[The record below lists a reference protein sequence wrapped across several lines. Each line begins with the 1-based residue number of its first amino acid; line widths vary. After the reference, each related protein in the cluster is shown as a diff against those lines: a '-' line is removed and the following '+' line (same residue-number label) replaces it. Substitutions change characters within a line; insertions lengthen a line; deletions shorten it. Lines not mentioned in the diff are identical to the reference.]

1 VTAVIGRAA
10 ATALVCALVGS
21 GCLGRAEAAR
31 TRGDAVQAAP
41 ARAEQTPRERQM
53 AAIVR
58 AWSQRLNAEDNAGIA
73 DLFAVPATI
82 VQPPYEYRLVSRRE
96 IALWF
101 SLLPCSGK
109 IVSISYRGTSATA
122 VFLLG
127 NRGSTRCDGPGT
139 LAAARFEF
147 AHGKIV
153 GWEQIPVPGGQVS
166 PKLA

>member
-1 VTAVIGRAA
+1 MTPVIGRAA
-10 ATALVCALVGS
+10 VTALVCALVGS
-21 GCLGRAEAAR
+21 GCLGRAEAAPS
-31 TRGDAVQAAP
+31 RGNAVQAAP
-41 ARAEQTPRERQM
+41 AKAGQAPRERQM

-58 AWSQRLNAEDNAGIA
+58 AWSERLNADDNAGIGE
-73 DLFAVPATI
+73 LFAVPATI
-82 VQPPYEYRLVSRRE
+82 VQPPYEYRLASRRE

-109 IVSISYRGTSATA
+109 IVSISYRGASATA

-139 LAAARFEF
+139 LAAARFDF

-153 GWEQIPVPGGQVS
+153 RWEQVPVPGGQVS